1 MIASPL
7 QSVAQTQSN
16 ADAIRAE
23 LAQLQARIT
32 VLMNQLQNLEA
43 SSDTT
48 YCSFSENLT
57 VGVQS
62 LEVVYLQKFL
72 KAKGYYAG
80 EVSNYFGLKTQAAL
94 QSYQISKGISP
105 ATGYFGPMTRAVVN
119 ADCKNGST
127 TTDTGL
133 YAPNLVTSFVSSE
146 TEQDDSNVT
155 FRIDFKVK
163 SSLDTI
169 YVPSKVSSNLF
180 SYKIEK
186 NGTTVTSNSG
196 ISAVIYNK
204 ADSSKTTNGN
214 YEIEEGEEEAF
225 SLTVS
230 LPKSYMTSGNYR
242 LLLSS
247 IKWDVNDVASLS
259 RTAVLNTND
268 FRTNYIGVA
277 GQTTQ
282 SVSLLSPNGGEAYKV
297 GDSVTIRWSSTNMPS
312 NSLLYLQMQDTRY
325 LNNGDVPKH
334 YSPIPNYQ
342 VSVPNTGSYTWTIP
356 ETLGNGQMKLD
367 GGNVYKLSIGN
378 ASGQVSDWSNSVF
391 SITKPVTPSTQITVT
406 SQNTSSGIAAIGDN
420 LTVSFDT
427 SRTGTHSVFLVHS
440 ATGRATDLGTYNV
453 SRTGVNSFTRT
464 LATSDNLTEGSYR
477 TRVCYGYGNSVSS
490 CDDSS
495 STVQI
500 KSQTLNNP
508 VTQDRFVSVTNPN
521 TGGSYEIGDSMNISW
536 NHAGFPNDQ
545 KVTIALFK
553 NGNHE
558 KTIAS
563 NVAITDRSYP
573 WVVPSG
579 TYSEG
584 NVYKIYVGATSV
596 TGTRTDYSDTAFSI
610 KNKAVEIVSPKAGTV
625 LTRGAWYMIRWENLP
640 LDTGGVLDLYVV
652 SSNGTETK
660 ITSLQANQAS
670 SYQWTVP
677 ATFTPDSNVKIK
689 VYRQGTLL
697 ATSGSY
703 SVVASAAETAVNKS
717 LTVTLPSTTF
727 TKPNYTDG
735 IPVTYSWTSSYPV
748 NRLWFQM
755 IEKTTG
761 NIKNAGFAGSFET
774 GAQSGSKTNNIPG
787 DAGTGTYVFKL
798 CDVTTGGVSATS
810 ICDTKEF
817 TLNPPTSP
825 TSQTRENQLANI
837 AESIKKLLEELKKVS
852 R

>member
-1 MIASPL
+1 MIVSPL
-7 QSVAQTQSN
+7 QGVAQTQSN

-133 YAPNLVTSFVSSE
+133 YAPSLVTSFVSSE
-146 TEQDDSNVT
+146 TKQDDSNVT

-186 NGTTVTSNSG
+186 NGTIVTSNSG

-204 ADSSKTTNGN
+204 ADSSKTANGN

-230 LPKSYMTSGNYR
+230 SPKSYMTAGNYR

-247 IKWDVNDVASLS
+247 MKWDVNDVASLS

-268 FRTNYIGVA
+268 FRTNYISVA
-277 GQTTQ
+277 GQATQ
-282 SVSLLSPNGGEAYKV
+282 SAL
-297 GDSVTIRWSSTNMPS
+297 
-312 NSLLYLQMQDTRY
+312 
-325 LNNGDVPKH
+325 
-334 YSPIPNYQ
+334 
-342 VSVPNTGSYTWTIP
+342 
-356 ETLGNGQMKLD
+356 
-367 GGNVYKLSIGN
+367 
-378 ASGQVSDWSNSVF
+378 
-391 SITKPVTPSTQITVT
+391 ITVT
-406 SQNTSSGIAAIGDN
+406 SQNTSGTIAEIGRN
-420 LTVSFDT
+420 LTVNFNT
-427 SRTGTHSVFLVHS
+427 NNLGTHSVSLVNVA
-440 ATGRATDLGTYNV
+440 ATRNNIIDLGTYNV
-453 SRTGVNSFTRT
+453 TRVGANSFTRT
-464 LATSDNLTEGSYR
+464 LATSDNLAEGSYR
-477 TRVCYGYGNSVSS
+477 TRVCYGFGDDISS

-500 KSQTLNNP
+500 KSQTLNIP
-508 VTQDRFVSVTNPN
+508 VTQERFVSVTNPN
-521 TGGSYEIGDSMNISW
+521 TGGSYEVGDSMNISW

-610 KNKAVEIVSPKAGTV
+610 KNEPVKIVSPRAGAV
-625 LTRGAWYMIRWENLP
+625 LTRGAWYSVRLENVP
-640 LDTGGVLDLYVV
+640 ENAGAIDVYVV

-660 ITSLQANQAS
+660 ITTMQSNQAS

-697 ATSGSY
+697 ATSDSY

-755 IEKTTG
+755 IEKATG

-817 TLNPPTSP
+817 TLNPPVSP